1 MSVAPKTKRL
11 SVMDIRARKGGDPL
25 VCLTAYTAPVAAILD
40 ARTDILLV
48 GDSLGMVVYG
58 MDDTLAVTL
67 DMMIAHSQA
76 VMRATMSAFVV
87 TDLPFGTYEESREQA
102 FHNAA
107 RLMAESGCQAVKLE
121 GGAEMAETI
130 RFLTA
135 RGIPVMSHIG
145 LMPQSVHATGGFRA
159 QGLSQEDAERI
170 SADAEAVQKAGAFSV
185 VIEGTSEPVARQISV
200 RLSIP
205 TIGIG
210 ASPACDGQ
218 ILVTDDIL
226 GLFSGFKPKF
236 VKRYAEIGDAIAQAA
251 DAYAAEVRARKF
263 PSMAH
268 CYGVPKDA

>member
-1 MSVAPKTKRL
+1 MSAVSKNRRL
-11 SVMDIRARKGGDPL
+11 SVKDIRARKGGEPL

-40 ARTDILLV
+40 SRMDLLLV

-58 MDDTLAVTL
+58 MDDTLAVSL
-67 DMMIAHSQA
+67 EMMIAHSQA
-76 VMRATMSAFVV
+76 VMRATASAFVV
-87 TDLPFGTYEESREQA
+87 TDLPFGSYEESQELA
-102 FHNAA
+102 FRSAA
-107 RLMAESGCQAVKLE
+107 HLMSESGCQAVKLE
-121 GGAEMAETI
+121 GGVEMADTI
-130 RFLTA
+130 QFLTA

-170 SADAEAVQKAGAFSV
+170 AADADAVQEAGAFTV
-185 VIEGTSEPVARQISV
+185 VIEGTSESVARRITE
-200 RLSIP
+200 RLTIP

-218 ILVTDDIL
+218 ILVTDDVL

-236 VKRYAEIGDAIAQAA
+236 VKRYAEIGDAIANAA
-251 DAYAAEVRARKF
+251 DAYAAEVRAREF

-268 CYGVPKDA
+268 CYGVPKKA